1 METPSLS
8 HMVKMHIH
16 SQDELGISFSFSFLF
31 HCFVGV
37 LFLRKTKFQMKKN
50 HIAPH

>member
-8 HMVKMHIH
+8 HMVKMDIH

-37 LFLRKTKFQMKKN
+37 FFLKENQISKEKN
-50 HIAPH
+50 HIDL

>member
-16 SQDELGISFSFSFLF
+16 SQDELRISFSFLF

-37 LFLRKTKFQMKKN
+37 LFLRKNQISKEKKTT
-50 HIAPH
+50 IAPH